1 MKKEGISF
9 IELFLQPFIR
19 LKYEKSITV
28 LVLLA
33 VGLMHAQAFKE
44 KEMLNLM

>member
-1 MKKEGISF
+1 MK
-9 IELFLQPFIR
+9 
-19 LKYEKSITV
+19 KSITV

-33 VGLMHAQAFKE
+33 VGLMHAQALKE